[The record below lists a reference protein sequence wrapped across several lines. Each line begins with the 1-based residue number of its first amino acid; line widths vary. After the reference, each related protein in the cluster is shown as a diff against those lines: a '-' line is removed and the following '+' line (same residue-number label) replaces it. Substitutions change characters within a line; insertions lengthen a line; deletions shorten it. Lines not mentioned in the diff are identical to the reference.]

1 MPDVVEIYI
10 CKPGQE
16 LKQGQLV
23 VSNDIDSR
31 EDAQADAESRCAANR
46 GIERL
51 AYYVVKDDG
60 EFRAYFSYKN
70 PNVEAPPPTGGDGSK
85 AKKKSSKKK
94 PPAKMKLGARI
105 KDFFS
110 E

>member
-23 VSNDIDSR
+23 VSNDIETR
-31 EDAQADAESRCAANR
+31 EDAEADAKSRCAGNR
-46 GIERL
+46 GIERI
-51 AYYVVKDDG
+51 AYYEIKDDG
-60 EFRAYFSYKN
+60 DFRSFFSYKN
-70 PNVEAPPPTGGDGSK
+70 PNAEAAPGASSATG
-85 AKKKSSKKK
+85 AKKKKRKK

>member
-16 LKQGQLV
+16 LTQGQLV
-23 VSNDIDSR
+23 VSNDIGSR
-31 EDAQADAESRCAANR
+31 EDAREDAISRCAGNR
-46 GIERL
+46 GIERI
-51 AYYVVKDDG
+51 AYYEIKDDG
-60 EFRAYFSYKN
+60 EFRSFFSYKN
-70 PNVEAPPPTGGDGSK
+70 PNAEAAPTTSAGG
-85 AKKKSSKKK
+85 AKKKSGKKK
-94 PPAKMKLGARI
+94 PPPKMKLGARI